1 MITKGIVE
9 KIIDTYTAKVRL
21 PVYDGMPIGT
31 ISVPTDD
38 LSSAT
43 VCTISG
49 AQPNLRVGD
58 VVFVGFEDND
68 RGKPVI
74 LGCLYSPESENSV
87 ADLTVSS
94 LNVLVDTNL
103 SEDTHIGDV
112 TPQEI
117 SNLRFSK
124 DNLQV
129 QIDNLANSISTSGA
143 GTITEIQRNGVT
155 IATEGVANIL
165 VPTKLTDLLN
175 DGSFVQDANYVHTD
189 NNFTDALKEKLEDL
203 EPSGEPNVIEI
214 IKINSVALPVDT
226 SDKSVNIPIATTS
239 ALGVVLSSTGE
250 NMISVDG
257 SDGTMEI
264 NSLNCNKLVQ
274 TEGDELL
281 LECGNRNGGWS

>member
-1 MITKGIVE
+1 M
-9 KIIDTYTAKVRL
+9 Y
-21 PVYDGMPIGT
+21 Y
-31 ISVPTDD
+31 IS
-38 LSSAT
+38 
-43 VCTISG
+43 
-49 AQPNLRVGD
+49 
-58 VVFVGFEDND
+58 VGFEDND
-68 RGKPVI
+68 RGKPII
-74 LGCLYSPESENSV
+74 LGCLYSPESETSV
-87 ADLTVSS
+87 TDLTVSS
-94 LNVLVDTNL
+94 LNVLVNTHL
-103 SEDTHIGDV
+103 AEDTHIGDV

-124 DNLQV
+124 DNIQV

-226 SDKSVNIPIATTS
+226 LDKSVNIPIATTS